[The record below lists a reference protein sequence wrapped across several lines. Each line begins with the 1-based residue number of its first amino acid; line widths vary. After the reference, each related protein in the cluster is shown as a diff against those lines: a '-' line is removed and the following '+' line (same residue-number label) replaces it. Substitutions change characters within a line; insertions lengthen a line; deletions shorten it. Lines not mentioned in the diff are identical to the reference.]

1 MSLWFRFEHCCS
13 AGAAINAV
21 PVQCLLL
28 ALLWLLAP
36 SVAAA
41 ALTVLVGLV
50 VSNSAPSCG
59 PGLAVPSHV
68 IGDTASNRAL

>member
-1 MSLWFRFEHCCS
+1 MVPLRTLLS
-13 AGAAINAV
+13 AGAAIKAA
-21 PVQCLLL
+21 PVQCL
-28 ALLWLLAP
+28 LLAP

-41 ALTVLVGLV
+41 TLTVLVGVV
-50 VSNSAPSCG
+50 VSNSASSCG